1 MRQWTYA
8 AKCIGGRHFVVLV
21 ACLYIG
27 RPAGSITTLIR
38 ALAAA
43 SVSGV
48 APTIEP
54 RLSGQAL
61 CAVKSCVD
69 SPLAEGV
76 RIQTRASC
84 GNEDCAR
91 VAMIAVCKPL
101 TTTLLTLVTGDL
113 KAAVILDDSSCCDG
127 Q

>member
-1 MRQWTYA
+1 MLPVVQQRLGHDDGCGA
-8 AKCIGGRHFVVLV
+8 FVV
-21 ACLYIG
+21 
-27 RPAGSITTLIR
+27 S
-38 ALAAA
+38 ALRDIHVGAQLFIDYR
-43 SVSGV
+43 VRQHF
-48 APTIEP
+48 IEP